1 MKITFGMSE
10 VLVLSGVYLYTS
22 AFAFSLT
29 LFGLGLLGKLMAM
42 GMEKAIEDQRQQT
55 TENSV
60 KTVVDTIVNAVS
72 SAVDVAGAGPK
83 NGTFH

>member
-1 MKITFGMSE
+1 MKVTFGMSE
-10 VLVLSGVYLYTS
+10 VLVLSGVYLYSS

-29 LFGLGLLGKLMAM
+29 LMGLGLLGKLLAM

-55 TENSV
+55 AEKSV

-72 SAVDVAGAGPK
+72 SAVDVAGSGPK